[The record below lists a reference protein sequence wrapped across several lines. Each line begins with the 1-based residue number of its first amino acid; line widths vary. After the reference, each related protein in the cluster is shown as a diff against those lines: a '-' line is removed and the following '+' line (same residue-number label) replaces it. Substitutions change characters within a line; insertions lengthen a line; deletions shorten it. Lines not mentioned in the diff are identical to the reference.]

1 MYGVDIFVVLVIY
14 LNVVKKDVYFLNDKW
29 IYLWNKI
36 DMNLGMV
43 IVNVFIGLFFVFV
56 WKDSFFIDDILFLVD
71 YKYILFDLFFFS
83 NVLNDFFFV
92 DILFFVILVVF
103 CMLFVLRSIGL

>member
-1 MYGVDIFVVLVIY
+1 MYGVDIFVVFVIY

-56 WKDSFFIDDILFLVD
+56 WKDSFFRDDILFLVD
-71 YKYILFDLFFFS
+71 YKYILFDLFFFN

>member
-71 YKYILFDLFFFS
+71 YKYILFDLSFFS

-103 CMLFVLRSIGL
+103 CMLFVLRSKGL

>member
-103 CMLFVLRSIGL
+103 CMLFVLRSKGL

>member
-1 MYGVDIFVVLVIY
+1 MYGVDIFVVFVIY

>member
-43 IVNVFIGLFFVFV
+43 IINVFIGLFFVFV

-103 CMLFVLRSIGL
+103 CMLFVLRSKGL

>member
-1 MYGVDIFVVLVIY
+1 MYGVDIFVVFVIY

-83 NVLNDFFFV
+83 NFLNDFFFV

-103 CMLFVLRSIGL
+103 CMLFVLRNICL